1 MARLNND
8 TPPPEAETARVNR
21 EGTLVSQLQR
31 LATAAL
37 ATGFA
42 AAVAASRV
50 LPPRGG
56 TPLNDNRPLLMDLQ
70 ELARAA
76 RSEARVAA
84 NEIQSRQRLIDSTLE
99 DIDRLAATATFQ
111 STRLPDGG
119 LCARTAEPAVAY
131 LSTGFTWVLPDG
143 GGHLT
148 IEITGNK
155 GVQQFTFASNTLQ
168 TDIITAINA
177 FKDAIGVS
185 AARNLLDNHRLVLA
199 STDINADGFV
209 RVRQTTEQRH
219 VIFAEPV
226 GGEPL
231 GDLKDYGSDAIVL
244 RATFER

>member
-1 MARLNND
+1 MASSD
-8 TPPPEAETARVNR
+8 TDTTTPAVERGHVKY
-21 EGTLVSQLQR
+21 EGSLASQLQR

-56 TPLNDNRPLLMDLQ
+56 TPLNDNRRLLMDLQ
-70 ELARAA
+70 ELAHVA

-84 NEIQSRQRLIDSTLE
+84 NDIQSRQRLIDSTLE
-99 DIDRLAATATFQ
+99 DIDRLVATATFQ
-111 STRLPDGG
+111 STRLPAGV
-119 LCARTAEPAVAY
+119 LCARPAEPAVAY
-131 LSTGFTWVLPDG
+131 LSTGFTWILPDG
-143 GGHLT
+143 GGPLT
-148 IEITGNK
+148 IEIAGNK

-168 TDIITAINA
+168 SDIITAINV
-177 FKDAIGVS
+177 FTKSIGVT
-185 AARNLLDNHRLVLA
+185 AARDVPDPHRLVLA
-199 STDINADGFV
+199 STESDADGFV
-209 RVRQTTEQRH
+209 RVRQLAGDH

-231 GDLKDYGSDAIVL
+231 GDLKDYGSNAIVL